1 MAKKPK
7 DTEERKPLPKS
18 IIQALPAAYT
28 IFRHLNMAEL
38 LLHKELQPQ
47 LDEAARDG
55 AVQAARAFVVLD
67 RLKKSVDD
75 FSKVVNAVYEGEK
88 ASRVPLAIES
98 EGLNTVP
105 LKEEGFRITNRIAL
119 RASIIPDAK
128 TEAYA
133 WMRENNMGGLITES
147 VNASSLSSDMSYLIN
162 EENRE
167 PPPGLFNLF
176 FAVTAS
182 VTATK
187 TKNG

>member
-98 EGLNTVP
+98 EGLNTVT

-128 TEAYA
+128 TEAYER
-133 WMRENNMGGLITES
+133 MRENNMGGERLVLVLGHELPDQRRKPR
-147 VNASSLSSDMSYLIN
+147 AA
-162 EENRE
+162 
-167 PPPGLFNLF
+167 PGLVQPFLRCNRQRH
-176 FAVTAS
+176 
-182 VTATK
+182 
-187 TKNG
+187 GD